1 MSLTR
6 HARFALRVVS
16 GLRHRPWQ
24 VRAGASRRWKASTTA
39 AESMDGPEPPNGFL
53 FNEKPLLPG
62 EKRQKEDWENVWVY
76 SMAINLLL
84 VIAIC
89 TLKPDTS
96 VSAWA
101 KQKAIERL
109 AEKDV
114 AQAEASNSD
123 SDE

>member
-53 FNEKPLLPG
+53 FNEKVSKEVFLFG
-62 EKRQKEDWENVWVY
+62 NEIANSRKR
-76 SMAINLLL
+76 MIF
-84 VIAIC
+84 
-89 TLKPDTS
+89 
-96 VSAWA
+96 
-101 KQKAIERL
+101 
-109 AEKDV
+109 
-114 AQAEASNSD
+114 
-123 SDE
+123 